1 MRIVTV
7 CRMNQARSP
16 FAQAVLERNFPDDQ
30 ISSTGVTAIEG
41 TSILDSVVDTAK
53 NWGTPITQSSSRALS
68 KAMDDLMAADLVI
81 TAENSHSVVIRNL
94 GYRGAMRSYE
104 EILEDQD
111 FIPIDPG
118 GLLPDA
124 VSRELGKVGALTL
137 RAALDAKGY
146 PHAHDIHV
154 VIPHGVSDLGVA
166 LAHAQMARIG
176 DGAILIDTD
185 LRAPLNNEIEDL
197 GLERIFFDVDQMEVV
212 DLPEITSQQILT
224 HSRQIDFPERYF
236 LSPAWR
242 EWIQR
247 LANKSP
253 VVLVTAPRHS
263 RMRRLADSY
272 LASYMSD
279 EFTVISA

>member
-30 ISSTGVTAIEG
+30 ISSTGVTAIQG
-41 TSILDSVVDTAK
+41 TSILESVLTTAK
-53 NWGTPITQSSSRALS
+53 NWGVDITQSSSRALS

-81 TAENSHSVVIRNL
+81 TAESSHSDVIRNL
-94 GYRGAMRSYE
+94 GYTGPMRSYE
-104 EILEDQD
+104 EILEDKD
-111 FIPIDPG
+111 FTPIDPG
-118 GLLPDA
+118 GLMPDA

-146 PHAHDIHV
+146 PHTHDIHV

-166 LAHAQMARIG
+166 LAHAQMARISE
-176 DGAILIDTD
+176 GAILIDAD

-247 LANKSP
+247 LADKSP
-253 VVLVTAPRHS
+253 VVIVTAPRHS

>member
-1 MRIVTV
+1 VTV

-16 FAQAVLERNFPDDQ
+16 FAQAVLERNFPGDQ
-30 ISSTGVTAIEG
+30 ISSTGVTAIQG

-81 TAENSHSVVIRNL
+81 TAENSHSDVIRNL
-94 GYRGAMRSYE
+94 GYTGALRSYE

-166 LAHAQMARIG
+166 LANAQMARIG
-176 DGAILIDTD
+176 EGAILIDAD

-247 LANKSP
+247 LADKSP
-253 VVLVTAPRHS
+253 VVIVTAPRHS

>member
-30 ISSTGVTAIEG
+30 ISSTGVTAIQG
-41 TSILDSVVDTAK
+41 TSILESVVDTAK

-81 TAENSHSVVIRNL
+81 TAENSHCDVIRNL
-94 GYRGAMRSYE
+94 GYTGAMRSYE
-104 EILEDQD
+104 DILEDKD

-146 PHAHDIHV
+146 PHTHSIHV

-166 LAHAQMARIG
+166 LAHAQMARITE
-176 DGAILIDTD
+176 GAILIDAD
-185 LRAPLNNEIEDL
+185 LRAPLINEIEDI

-212 DLPEITSQQILT
+212 DLPEIASQQILT
-224 HSRQIDFPERYF
+224 HSRQIDFPERCF

-247 LANKSP
+247 LADKSP

>member
-1 MRIVTV
+1 
-7 CRMNQARSP
+7 MNQARSP

-30 ISSTGVTAIEG
+30 ISSTGVTAIQG

-53 NWGTPITQSSSRALS
+53 NWGTPITQSSSRAIS

-81 TAENSHSVVIRNL
+81 TAESSHSDVIRNL
-94 GYRGAMRSYE
+94 GYTGAMRSYE

-118 GLLPDA
+118 GLMPDA
-124 VSRELGKVGALTL
+124 ISRELGKVGALTL

-166 LAHAQMARIG
+166 LANAQMARIG
-176 DGAILIDTD
+176 EGAILIDAD

-247 LANKSP
+247 LADKTP

>member
-16 FAQAVLERNFPDDQ
+16 FAQAVLERNFPGDQ
-30 ISSTGVTAIEG
+30 ISSTGIAAIQG
-41 TSILDSVVDTAK
+41 TSILDSVLTTAK
-53 NWGTPITQSSSRALS
+53 NWGVDITQSSSRALS
-68 KAMDDLMAADLVI
+68 KAMDDLLAADLVI
-81 TAENSHSVVIRNL
+81 TAENSHSDVIRNL
-94 GYRGAMRSYE
+94 GYTGLMRSYE

-111 FIPIDPG
+111 FIPEDPG

-154 VIPHGVSDLGVA
+154 VIPHGVSDLGIA
-166 LAHAQMARIG
+166 LAEAQMTRIAK
-176 DGAILIDTD
+176 GAILIDAD
-185 LRAPLNNEIEDL
+185 LRAPLINEIEDL
-197 GLERIFFDVDQMEVV
+197 GLERIFFDVDQLEVV
-212 DLPEITSQQILT
+212 DLPEVTSAQILT
-224 HSRQIDFPERYF
+224 HSRQLDFPERYF

-247 LANKSP
+247 LADKSP
-253 VVLVTAPRHS
+253 VVIVAAPRHS

>member
-30 ISSTGVTAIEG
+30 ISSTGVTAIQG
-41 TSILDSVVDTAK
+41 TSILDSVIDIAK
-53 NWGTPITQSSSRALS
+53 SWGTPITQSSSRALS
-68 KAMDDLMAADLVI
+68 EAIDDLMAADLVI
-81 TAENSHSVVIRNL
+81 TAESSHSDLIRNL
-94 GYRGAMRSYE
+94 GYTGAMRSYE
-104 EILEDQD
+104 EILEDRD
-111 FIPIDPG
+111 FIPVDPG

-137 RAALDAKGY
+137 RAALDAKGF
-146 PHAHDIHV
+146 PHAHNIHV

-176 DGAILIDTD
+176 EGAILIDTD
-185 LRAPLNNEIEDL
+185 LRAPLINEIEDM
-197 GLERIFFDVDQMEVV
+197 GLEKIFFDVDHLGVV

-224 HSRQIDFPERYF
+224 HSRQIDFPERCF
-236 LSPAWR
+236 LSPTWR

-247 LANKSP
+247 LADKSP

>member
-1 MRIVTV
+1 
-7 CRMNQARSP
+7 MNQARSP

-30 ISSTGVTAIEG
+30 ISSTGVAAIQG

-81 TAENSHSVVIRNL
+81 TAESSHNDVIRNL
-94 GYRGAMRSYE
+94 GYTGAMRSYE

-166 LAHAQMARIG
+166 LANAQMARIG
-176 DGAILIDTD
+176 EGAILIDAD

-247 LANKSP
+247 LADKSP
-253 VVLVTAPRHS
+253 VVIVTAPRHS

>member
-1 MRIVTV
+1 
-7 CRMNQARSP
+7 MNQARSP

-30 ISSTGVTAIEG
+30 ISSTGVTAIQG

-81 TAENSHSVVIRNL
+81 TAESSHSDVIRNL
-94 GYRGAMRSYE
+94 GYTGAMRSYE

-118 GLLPDA
+118 GLMPDA

-166 LAHAQMARIG
+166 LANAQMARIG
-176 DGAILIDTD
+176 EGAILIDTD

-247 LANKSP
+247 LADKSP

>member
-30 ISSTGVTAIEG
+30 ISSTGVTAIQG

-53 NWGTPITQSSSRALS
+53 NWGTPITQSSSRAIS

-81 TAENSHSVVIRNL
+81 TAESSHSDVIRNL
-94 GYRGAMRSYE
+94 GYTGAMRSYE

-166 LAHAQMARIG
+166 LANAQMARIG
-176 DGAILIDTD
+176 EGAILIDAD

-224 HSRQIDFPERYF
+224 HSRQMDFPERYF

-247 LANKSP
+247 LADKSP
-253 VVLVTAPRHS
+253 VVIVTAPRHS

>member
-1 MRIVTV
+1 
-7 CRMNQARSP
+7 MNQARSP

-30 ISSTGVTAIEG
+30 ISSTGVAAIQG
-41 TSILDSVVDTAK
+41 TSILDSVLTTAK
-53 NWGTPITQSSSRALS
+53 NWGVDITQSSSRALS
-68 KAMDDLMAADLVI
+68 TAMDDLLTADLVI
-81 TAENSHSVVIRNL
+81 TAENAHSDVIRNL
-94 GYRGAMRSYE
+94 GYTGLMRSYE

-154 VIPHGVSDLGVA
+154 VIPHGVSDLGIA
-166 LAHAQMARIG
+166 LAEAQMTRIAE
-176 DGAILIDTD
+176 DAILIDAD
-185 LRAPLNNEIEDL
+185 LRAPLINEIEDL
-197 GLERIFFDVDQMEVV
+197 GLERIFFDVDQLEVV
-212 DLPEITSQQILT
+212 DLPEITSSQILT
-224 HSRQIDFPERYF
+224 HSRQLDFPEKYF

-247 LANKSP
+247 LADKSP
-253 VVLVTAPRHS
+253 VVIVTAPRHS

-279 EFTVISA
+279 EFTVISG

>member
-16 FAQAVLERNFPDDQ
+16 FAQAVLERNFPGDQ
-30 ISSTGVTAIEG
+30 ISSTGVTAIQG

-81 TAENSHSVVIRNL
+81 TAESSHSDVIRNL
-94 GYRGAMRSYE
+94 GYTGAMRSYE

-166 LAHAQMARIG
+166 LANAQMARIG
-176 DGAILIDTD
+176 EGAVLIDAD

-247 LANKSP
+247 LADKSP
-253 VVLVTAPRHS
+253 VVIVTAPRHS

>member
-16 FAQAVLERNFPDDQ
+16 FAQAVLERNFPGDQ
-30 ISSTGVTAIEG
+30 ISSTGVTAIQG
-41 TSILDSVVDTAK
+41 TSILESVLDISK

-81 TAENSHSVVIRNL
+81 TAESSHSDVIRNL
-94 GYRGAMRSYE
+94 GYTGAMRSYE
-104 EILEDQD
+104 EILEDRD

-166 LAHAQMARIG
+166 LANAQMARIG
-176 DGAILIDTD
+176 EGAILIDAD

-247 LANKSP
+247 LADKSP
-253 VVLVTAPRHS
+253 VVIVTAPRHS

>member
-1 MRIVTV
+1 
-7 CRMNQARSP
+7 MNQARSP

-30 ISSTGVTAIEG
+30 ISSTGVTAIQG
-41 TSILDSVVDTAK
+41 TSILDSVLDTAK

-81 TAENSHSVVIRNL
+81 TAESSHSDVIRNL
-94 GYRGAMRSYE
+94 GYTGAMRSYE
-104 EILEDQD
+104 EILEDRD

-146 PHAHDIHV
+146 PHTHDIHV

-166 LAHAQMARIG
+166 LANAQMARIG
-176 DGAILIDTD
+176 EGAILIDAD

-247 LANKSP
+247 LADKSP
-253 VVLVTAPRHS
+253 VVIVTAPRHS

>member
-1 MRIVTV
+1 
-7 CRMNQARSP
+7 MNQARSP

-81 TAENSHSVVIRNL
+81 TAENSHSDVIRNL
-94 GYRGAMRSYE
+94 GYTGAIRSYE

-176 DGAILIDTD
+176 EGAILIDTD
-185 LRAPLNNEIEDL
+185 LRAPLNNEIEDM

-247 LANKSP
+247 LADKSP

>member
-16 FAQAVLERNFPDDQ
+16 FAQAVLERNFPGDQ
-30 ISSTGVTAIEG
+30 ISSTGIAAIQG
-41 TSILDSVVDTAK
+41 TSILDSVLTTAK
-53 NWGTPITQSSSRALS
+53 NWGVDITQSSSRSLS
-68 KAMDDLMAADLVI
+68 KAMDDLLAADLVI
-81 TAENSHSVVIRNL
+81 TAENSHSDVIRNL
-94 GYRGAMRSYE
+94 GYAGLMRSYE

-111 FIPIDPG
+111 FIPEDPG

-154 VIPHGVSDLGVA
+154 VIPHGVSDLGIA
-166 LAHAQMARIG
+166 LAEAQMNRIAK
-176 DGAILIDTD
+176 GAILIDAD
-185 LRAPLNNEIEDL
+185 LRAPLINEIEDL
-197 GLERIFFDVDQMEVV
+197 GLERIFFDVDQLEVV
-212 DLPEITSQQILT
+212 DLPEITSGQILT
-224 HSRQIDFPERYF
+224 HSRQLDFPERYF

-242 EWIQR
+242 QWIQH
-247 LANKSP
+247 LADKSP
-253 VVLVTAPRHS
+253 VVIVTAPRHS

>member
-1 MRIVTV
+1 
-7 CRMNQARSP
+7 MNQARSP
-16 FAQAVLERNFPDDQ
+16 FAQAVLERNFPGDQ
-30 ISSTGVTAIEG
+30 ISSTGVAAIHG

-81 TAENSHSVVIRNL
+81 TAENSHSDVIRNL
-94 GYRGAMRSYE
+94 GYTGAMRSYE

-146 PHAHDIHV
+146 AHTHNIHV

-166 LAHAQMARIG
+166 LAHAQMARINE
-176 DGAILIDTD
+176 GAILIDTD
-185 LRAPLNNEIEDL
+185 LRAPLINEIEDM
-197 GLERIFFDVDQMEVV
+197 GLEKIFFDVDQMEVV

-247 LANKSP
+247 LADKSP

>member
-1 MRIVTV
+1 
-7 CRMNQARSP
+7 MNQARSP
-16 FAQAVLERNFPDDQ
+16 FAQAVLERNFPGDQ
-30 ISSTGVTAIEG
+30 ISSTGIAAIQG
-41 TSILDSVVDTAK
+41 TSILDSVLTTAK
-53 NWGTPITQSSSRALS
+53 NWGVDITQSSSRSLG
-68 KAMDDLMAADLVI
+68 KAMDDLLAADLVI
-81 TAENSHSVVIRNL
+81 TAENSHSDVIRNL
-94 GYRGAMRSYE
+94 GYAGLMRSYE

-154 VIPHGVSDLGVA
+154 VIPHGVTDLGIA
-166 LAHAQMARIG
+166 LAEAQMTRIAK
-176 DGAILIDTD
+176 GAILIDTD
-185 LRAPLNNEIEDL
+185 LRAPLINEIEDL
-197 GLERIFFDVDQMEVV
+197 GLERIFFDVDQVEVL
-212 DLPEITSQQILT
+212 DLSEITSGQILT
-224 HSRQIDFPERYF
+224 HSRQLDFPEKYF

-247 LANKSP
+247 LADKTP
-253 VVLVTAPRHS
+253 VVIVTAPRHS

-279 EFTVISA
+279 EFTVISG

>member
-16 FAQAVLERNFPDDQ
+16 FAQAVLEHNFPDDQ
-30 ISSTGVTAIEG
+30 ISSTGVAAING

-53 NWGTPITQSSSRALS
+53 NWGVEITQSSSRALS
-68 KAMDDLMAADLVI
+68 NAMDDLMAADLVI
-81 TAENSHSVVIRNL
+81 TSENSYSDVIRNL
-94 GYRGAMRSYE
+94 GYKGAMRSYE
-104 EILEDQD
+104 EIIEDQD

-137 RAALDAKGY
+137 RAALDAKGF
-146 PHAHDIHV
+146 PHAHNIHV

-166 LAHAQMARIG
+166 LAHAQMARISE
-176 DGAILIDTD
+176 GAILIDAD
-185 LRAPLNNEIEDL
+185 LRAPLINEIEDM
-197 GLERIFFDVDQMEVV
+197 GLEKIFFDVDQLGVA

-224 HSRQIDFPERYF
+224 HSRQIDFPERNF

-247 LANKSP
+247 LADKSP

>member
-16 FAQAVLERNFPDDQ
+16 FAQAVLERNFPGDQ
-30 ISSTGVTAIEG
+30 ISSTGIAAIQG
-41 TSILDSVVDTAK
+41 TSILDSVLTTAK
-53 NWGTPITQSSSRALS
+53 NWGVDITQSSSRSLS
-68 KAMDDLMAADLVI
+68 KAMDDLLAADLVI
-81 TAENSHSVVIRNL
+81 TAENSHSDVIRNL
-94 GYRGAMRSYE
+94 GYTGVMRSYE

-154 VIPHGVSDLGVA
+154 VIPHGVSDLGIA
-166 LAHAQMARIG
+166 LAEAQMTRIAE
-176 DGAILIDTD
+176 GAILIDAD
-185 LRAPLNNEIEDL
+185 LRAPLINEIEDL
-197 GLERIFFDVDQMEVV
+197 GLERIFFDVDQLEVV
-212 DLPEITSQQILT
+212 DLPEITSSQILT
-224 HSRQIDFPERYF
+224 HSRQLDFPERYF

-247 LANKSP
+247 LADKSP
-253 VVLVTAPRHS
+253 VVIVTAPRHS

>member
-81 TAENSHSVVIRNL
+81 TAENSHSDVIRNL
-94 GYRGAMRSYE
+94 GYAGAIRSYE

-176 DGAILIDTD
+176 EGAILIDTD

-247 LANKSP
+247 LADKSP

>member
-16 FAQAVLERNFPDDQ
+16 FAQAVLERNFPGDQ
-30 ISSTGVTAIEG
+30 ISSTGVTAIQG

-81 TAENSHSVVIRNL
+81 TAESSHSDVIRNL
-94 GYRGAMRSYE
+94 GYTGAMRSYE

-154 VIPHGVSDLGVA
+154 VIPHGVSDLGIA
-166 LAHAQMARIG
+166 LAEAQMTRIAE
-176 DGAILIDTD
+176 GAILIDAD
-185 LRAPLNNEIEDL
+185 LRAPLINEIEDL

-247 LANKSP
+247 LADKTP

>member
-1 MRIVTV
+1 
-7 CRMNQARSP
+7 MNQARSP
-16 FAQAVLERNFPDDQ
+16 FAQAVLERNFPGDQ
-30 ISSTGVTAIEG
+30 ISSTGVAAIHG

-81 TAENSHSVVIRNL
+81 TAESSHSDVIRNL
-94 GYRGAMRSYE
+94 GYTGAMRSYE

-166 LAHAQMARIG
+166 LAHAQMARISE
-176 DGAILIDTD
+176 GAILIDAD
-185 LRAPLNNEIEDL
+185 LRAPLINEIEDM
-197 GLERIFFDVDQMEVV
+197 GLEKIFFDVDQLEVV

-247 LANKSP
+247 LADKSP

>member
-16 FAQAVLERNFPDDQ
+16 FAQAVLERNFPGDQ
-30 ISSTGVTAIEG
+30 ISSTGVTAIQG

-81 TAENSHSVVIRNL
+81 TAENSHSDVIRNL
-94 GYRGAMRSYE
+94 GYTGAMRSYE

-146 PHAHDIHV
+146 PHTHNIHA

-166 LAHAQMARIG
+166 LANAQMARIG
-176 DGAILIDTD
+176 EGAILIDAD

-247 LANKSP
+247 LADKSP
-253 VVLVTAPRHS
+253 VVIVTAPRHS

>member
-1 MRIVTV
+1 
-7 CRMNQARSP
+7 MNQARSP

-30 ISSTGVTAIEG
+30 ISSTGVTAIQG
-41 TSILDSVVDTAK
+41 TSILESVVDTAK
-53 NWGTPITQSSSRALS
+53 NWGAPITQSSSRALS

-81 TAENSHSVVIRNL
+81 TAENSHCDVIRNL
-94 GYRGAMRSYE
+94 GYTGAMRSYE
-104 EILEDQD
+104 DILEDKD

-146 PHAHDIHV
+146 PHTHSIHV

-166 LAHAQMARIG
+166 LAHAQMARITE
-176 DGAILIDTD
+176 GAILIDAD
-185 LRAPLNNEIEDL
+185 LRAPLINEIEDI

-212 DLPEITSQQILT
+212 GLPEIASQQILT

-247 LANKSP
+247 LADKTP

>member
-1 MRIVTV
+1 
-7 CRMNQARSP
+7 MNQARSP

-30 ISSTGVTAIEG
+30 ISSTGVAAIQG
-41 TSILDSVVDTAK
+41 TSILDSVITTAK
-53 NWGTPITQSSSRALS
+53 NWGVDITQSSSRS
-68 KAMDDLMAADLVI
+68 MSTAMDDLLAADLVI
-81 TAENSHSVVIRNL
+81 TAENSHSDVIRNL
-94 GYRGAMRSYE
+94 GYTGVMRSYE

-111 FIPIDPG
+111 FIPQDPG

-146 PHAHDIHV
+146 PHAHTIHV
-154 VIPHGVSDLGVA
+154 VIPHGVSDLGIA
-166 LAHAQMARIG
+166 LAEAQMARISE
-176 DGAILIDTD
+176 GAILIDAD
-185 LRAPLNNEIEDL
+185 LRAPLINEIEDM
-197 GLERIFFDVDQMEVV
+197 GLERIFFDVDQFEVV
-212 DLPEITSQQILT
+212 DVPEITSQQILT
-224 HSRQIDFPERYF
+224 HSRQIDFPEKYF

-247 LANKSP
+247 LADKSP
-253 VVLVTAPRHS
+253 VVIVTAPRHS

>member
-16 FAQAVLERNFPDDQ
+16 FAQAVLEHNFPDDQ
-30 ISSTGVTAIEG
+30 ISSTGVAAING

-53 NWGTPITQSSSRALS
+53 NWGVEITQSSSRALS
-68 KAMDDLMAADLVI
+68 NAMDDLMAADLVI
-81 TAENSHSVVIRNL
+81 TSENSYSDVIRNL
-94 GYRGAMRSYE
+94 GYKGAMRSYE
-104 EILEDQD
+104 EIIEDQD

-137 RAALDAKGY
+137 RAALDAKGF
-146 PHAHDIHV
+146 PHTHNIHV

-166 LAHAQMARIG
+166 LAHAQMARISE
-176 DGAILIDTD
+176 GAILIDAD
-185 LRAPLNNEIEDL
+185 LRAPLINEIEDM
-197 GLERIFFDVDQMEVV
+197 GLEKIFFDVDQLGVA

-224 HSRQIDFPERYF
+224 HSRQIDFPERNF

-247 LANKSP
+247 LADKSP

>member
-16 FAQAVLERNFPDDQ
+16 FAQAVLERNFPGDQ
-30 ISSTGVTAIEG
+30 ISSTGVTAIQG

-81 TAENSHSVVIRNL
+81 TAENSHSDVIRNL
-94 GYRGAMRSYE
+94 GYTGAMRSYE

-166 LAHAQMARIG
+166 LANAQMARIG
-176 DGAILIDTD
+176 EGAVLIDAD
-185 LRAPLNNEIEDL
+185 LRAPLNIEIEDL

-247 LANKSP
+247 LADKSP
-253 VVLVTAPRHS
+253 VVIVTAPRHS

>member
-16 FAQAVLERNFPDDQ
+16 FAQAVLERNFPGDQ
-30 ISSTGVTAIEG
+30 ISSTGIAAIQG
-41 TSILDSVVDTAK
+41 TSILDSVLTTAK
-53 NWGTPITQSSSRALS
+53 NWGVDITQSSSRALS
-68 KAMDDLMAADLVI
+68 KAMGDLLAADLVI
-81 TAENSHSVVIRNL
+81 TAENAHSDVIRNL
-94 GYRGAMRSYE
+94 GYAGLMRSYE

-111 FIPIDPG
+111 FIPEDPG

-154 VIPHGVSDLGVA
+154 VIPHGVSDLGIA
-166 LAHAQMARIG
+166 LAEAQMTRIAK
-176 DGAILIDTD
+176 GAILIDAD
-185 LRAPLNNEIEDL
+185 LRAPLINEIEDL
-197 GLERIFFDVDQMEVV
+197 GLERIFFDVDQLEVV

-224 HSRQIDFPERYF
+224 HSRQLDFPEKYF

-247 LANKSP
+247 LADKSP
-253 VVLVTAPRHS
+253 VVIVTAPRHS

>member
-1 MRIVTV
+1 
-7 CRMNQARSP
+7 MNQARSP
-16 FAQAVLERNFPDDQ
+16 FAQAVLERNFPGDQ
-30 ISSTGVTAIEG
+30 ISSTGIAAIQG
-41 TSILDSVVDTAK
+41 TSILDSVLTTAK
-53 NWGTPITQSSSRALS
+53 NWGVDITQSSSRALS
-68 KAMDDLMAADLVI
+68 TAMDDLLAADLVI
-81 TAENSHSVVIRNL
+81 TAENSHSDVIRNL
-94 GYRGAMRSYE
+94 GYTGLMRSYE

-137 RAALDAKGY
+137 RATLDAKGY

-154 VIPHGVSDLGVA
+154 VIPHGVSDLGIA
-166 LAHAQMARIG
+166 LAEAQMTRIAE
-176 DGAILIDTD
+176 GAILIDAD
-185 LRAPLNNEIEDL
+185 LRAPLINEIEDL
-197 GLERIFFDVDQMEVV
+197 GLERIFFDVDQLEVV
-212 DLPEITSQQILT
+212 DLPEITSSQILT
-224 HSRQIDFPERYF
+224 HSRQLDFPEKYF

-247 LANKSP
+247 LADKSP
-253 VVLVTAPRHS
+253 VVIVTAPRHS

-279 EFTVISA
+279 EFTVISG

>member
-1 MRIVTV
+1 
-7 CRMNQARSP
+7 MNQARSP

-30 ISSTGVTAIEG
+30 ISSTGITAIQG
-41 TSILDSVVDTAK
+41 TSILDSVLTTAK
-53 NWGTPITQSSSRALS
+53 NWGVAITQSSSRALS
-68 KAMDDLMAADLVI
+68 KAMDDLLAADLVI
-81 TAENSHSVVIRNL
+81 TAENSHSDVIRNL
-94 GYRGAMRSYE
+94 GYTGSLRSYE
-104 EILEDQD
+104 EIFEDQD
-111 FIPIDPG
+111 FIPIDPS

-146 PHAHDIHV
+146 PHARDIHV
-154 VIPHGVSDLGVA
+154 VIPHGVSDLGIA
-166 LAHAQMARIG
+166 LAEAQMTRIAK
-176 DGAILIDTD
+176 GAILIDAD
-185 LRAPLNNEIEDL
+185 LRAPLIHEIEDL
-197 GLERIFFDVDQMEVV
+197 GLERIFFDVDQFEVV
-212 DLPEITSQQILT
+212 DLPEITSSQILT
-224 HSRQIDFPERYF
+224 HSHQLDFPERYF

-247 LANKSP
+247 LADKSP
-253 VVLVTAPRHS
+253 VVIVTAPRHS

>member
-16 FAQAVLERNFPDDQ
+16 FAQAVLERNFPGDQ
-30 ISSTGVTAIEG
+30 ISSTGIAAIQG
-41 TSILDSVVDTAK
+41 TSILDSVLTTAK
-53 NWGTPITQSSSRALS
+53 NWGVDITQSSSRALS
-68 KAMDDLMAADLVI
+68 EAMDDLLTADLVI
-81 TAENSHSVVIRNL
+81 TAENSHSDVIRNL
-94 GYRGAMRSYE
+94 GYTGVMRSYE

-166 LAHAQMARIG
+166 LAHAQMARMSE
-176 DGAILIDTD
+176 GAILIDAD
-185 LRAPLNNEIEDL
+185 LRAPLINEIEDL
-197 GLERIFFDVDQMEVV
+197 GLERIFFDVDQLDVV
-212 DLPEITSQQILT
+212 DLPEITSGQILT
-224 HSRQIDFPERYF
+224 HSRQLDFPEKYF

-247 LANKSP
+247 LADKSP